1 MYVFDLEGRYFED
14 FRCDQMLSN
23 PLNKESV
30 LMINFNKIQ
39 EEINFEQL
47 NKLKNQIINE

>member
-1 MYVFDLEGRYFED
+1 
-14 FRCDQMLSN
+14 MLSN

-30 LMINFNKIQ
+30 LMIKDNEIQ

-47 NKLKNQIINE
+47 NKLKNQIINEQIEKSYDIDP